1 MSSLTDFPVTL
12 NKEQIDKQYRYW
24 RIRITYSLVMG
35 YAVFYL
41 TRKTF
46 TYAMPYIA
54 QDLAFSKAQLGA
66 LGSILYLAYGI
77 SKFINGAISDRS
89 NPRYFMAIGLIL
101 TGLCNIAFG
110 LSSSFWLFA
119 IFWGLNGWFQA
130 WGWPA
135 CCKCLTYW
143 FNRTERGFWYSIVN
157 TSHNLGGAVIP
168 IITVFFAINYGWR
181 WAMFIPAGISILMG
195 LLLINRLRDIPQ
207 TLGLPPVDKKH
218 VDTIVP
224 EKMPRKLTLKEI
236 MFNNVLK
243 NKYVWLFAITNFF
256 VYFIRTA
263 VSDWSV
269 LYMMEDKEA
278 GDLLASQAPFWFE
291 TMGIVGMILAGLV
304 SDIFHKGNR
313 IPVIIMCGIGMLISI
328 VGLWMTPPEMVY
340 LDFVLFALLGF
351 FVFGPQSIVGLAAS
365 ECVDKRASSSA
376 NGFAGTLGYLGA
388 AFAGFPIGYSID
400 SWGWMGYFAP
410 MIACSIFIFCLLFP
424 FSTRKESMQRKLFAT

>member
-1 MSSLTDFPVTL
+1 MDFSSTAITNQKKEAI
-12 NKEQIDKQYRYW
+12 NKSYKYW
-24 RIRITYSLVMG
+24 RFRITYSLVMG

-54 QDLAFSKAQLGA
+54 QDLDFNKVQLGA
-66 LGSILYLAYGI
+66 LGSILYLAYGL
-77 SKFINGAISDRS
+77 SKFISGAISDRS

-101 TGLCNIAFG
+101 TGACNIAFG

-119 IFWGLNGWFQA
+119 LFWGLNGWFQA

-143 FNRTERGFWYSIVN
+143 FNRTERGLWYSIVN
-157 TSHNLGGAVIP
+157 TSHNIGGAVIP
-168 IITVFFAINYGWR
+168 IITVFIAINYGWR
-181 WAMFIPAGISILMG
+181 WSMFIPAGISIVMG
-195 LLLINRLRDIPQ
+195 LVLINRLRDIPQ
-207 TLGLPPVDKKH
+207 TLGLPPVDRKH
-218 VDTIVP
+218 HEVHEPYEI
-224 EKMPRKLTLKEI
+224 PRKLTLWEI

-243 NKYVWLFAITNFF
+243 NKFVWLFAITNFF

-269 LYMMEDKEA
+269 LYLMEDKNA
-278 GDLLASQAPFWFE
+278 GDFLASQAPFWFE
-291 TMGIVGMILAGLV
+291 TMGILGMILAGLV

-313 IPVIIMCGIGMLISI
+313 IPVIMICGVGMLVSI
-328 VGLWMTPPEMVY
+328 FGLWVTPPDLIY
-340 LDFVLFALLGF
+340 LDFIFFAMLGF

-365 ECVDKRASSSA
+365 ECVDKRAASSA

-388 AFAGFPIGYSID
+388 ASAGLPVGMSIEL
-400 SWGWMGYFAP
+400 WGWLGYYIP
-410 MIACSIFIFCLLFP
+410 MIGCAFIICCLLLP
-424 FSTRKESMQRKLFAT
+424 FRSSQATVQRKLFAT